1 MGIDPELEL
10 LGAVR
15 FKLAHRGWVALYFLS
30 MYFFIFLSLYII
42 NQLRKFLKAVGSG
55 DFFVKDNISRVRKIG
70 FVTILLSMV
79 DALGTLLT
87 SLYLAPVSIE
97 NIQVSLFWE
106 GTFNIFQRHLHGIFM
121 GLVILAI
128 AEIFRFGARL
138 QEDQELTV

>member
-1 MGIDPELEL
+1 
-10 LGAVR
+10 
-15 FKLAHRGWVALYFLS
+15 
-30 MYFFIFLSLYII
+30 
-42 NQLRKFLKAVGSG
+42 
-55 DFFVKDNISRVRKIG
+55 
-70 FVTILLSMV
+70 MV